1 MITRADYR
9 QPRGAA
15 LAETTAAPLTVPG
28 LLERQSRAL
37 PDRPALLAPDGD
49 LTWRELAAAVE
60 RRARDLTALNV
71 GAGDVVGLQSSNTRH
86 AVVDHLAI
94 AQCGAVTAM
103 IHRPYPDPEVAR
115 LARLAGA
122 CFVLRDGQVHGTP
135 APASGAAAAP
145 PAPEDPL
152 AVFFTSGTEGPVPKA
167 CLHSHAGLLGN
178 ALAVAQ
184 DMHLEPTDSLCTAS
198 AFTHLFGYLALHL
211 SLVSGAPQ
219 VLMARFSP
227 DHLVQATARASRP
240 VVFAV
245 PAHLYDLMGA
255 PRAVSAMAG
264 RLKEIRSAG
273 AHLPPTLVD
282 RVAERLDAPVVAH
295 WGMSEIGAGLHTHR
309 GDPPEA
315 ARETVGRPVGESRVL
330 IVDQGRVIREP
341 GRTGELL
348 FRGPSLFWGYYGDP
362 EATDAAYAVA
372 EGLPWLRTGDLA
384 AWSPEGRVQFRGRV
398 KDIVNRGGMKVGAQE
413 VEAAAATLPAVRHA
427 ALLAVPD
434 PRLGE
439 RGLLVVSLKPGGAL
453 TLDDVR
459 RHLDQQGLAKFKW
472 PEALDV
478 LPELPLTATGKVAKG
493 QLRTAMALAGRDPG
507 RTQAAE

>member
-28 LLERQSRAL
+28 LLERWSHER

-49 LTWRELAAAVE
+49 LTWRELSGAVE
-60 RRARDLTALNV
+60 RRARDLIALNV
-71 GAGDVVGLQSSNTRH
+71 GAGDVVGLQSPNTRH
-86 AVVDHLAI
+86 AVVDHLAL
-94 AQCGAVTAM
+94 ARCGAVTAM

-115 LARLAGA
+115 LARLVEAR
-122 CFVLRDGQVHGTP
+122 FVLRDGQVLGEP
-135 APASGAAAAP
+135 PRASGTAAAP
-145 PAPEDPL
+145 PAPDDPL
-152 AVFFTSGTEGPVPKA
+152 AVFFTSGTEGPTPKA

-178 ALAVAQ
+178 ALAVAR
-184 DMHLEPTDSLCTAS
+184 DMQLEPTDSLCTAS

-219 VLMARFSP
+219 VLMERFSP
-227 DHLVQATARASRP
+227 DNLVRVTSRASGP
-240 VVFAV
+240 VLFAV

-255 PRAVSAMAG
+255 PSALSAMAG

-273 AHLPPTLVD
+273 AYLPPTLVD
-282 RVAERLDAPVVAH
+282 RVARRLGAPVVAH
-295 WGMSEIGAGLHTHR
+295 WGMSEIGAGLHTRR

-315 ARETVGRPVGESRVL
+315 ACETVGRPVGESRVL

-348 FRGPSLFWGYYGDP
+348 FRGPSLFLGYYGDP
-362 EATDAAYAVA
+362 DATDAAYADVD
-372 EGLPWLRTGDLA
+372 GLPWLRTGDLA
-384 AWSPEGRVQFRGRV
+384 AWSPEGLVRFRGRV
-398 KDIVNRGGMKVGAQE
+398 KDIVNRGGMKVSAQE
-413 VEAAAATLPAVRHA
+413 VEAAVATLPVVRHA

-439 RGLLVVSLKPGGAL
+439 RGLLVVSLRAGGAL
-453 TLDDVR
+453 TLDEVR
-459 RHLDQQGLAKFKW
+459 RHLDQQGIAKFKW
-472 PEALDV
+472 PEALEV

-493 QLRTAMALAGRDPG
+493 RLRTAMALMGSDQR
-507 RTQAAE
+507 RTCAVD